1 MAVGIVVIHMSILA
15 RVCLANK
22 RFAPN
27 DVFAFVITWLRK
39 RNSPGTDTLH
49 LS

>member
-15 RVCLANK
+15 RVYLANK

-27 DVFAFVITWLRK
+27 DVFAFVNHHGFANAT
-39 RNSPGTDTLH
+39 H
-49 LS
+49 LVRTRCI